1 MCKFVAKVTKVL
13 FGKELKEILAAK
25 CGRPKLK
32 IYPPMI
38 DMRSFK
44 STNSNNSNNFGLE
57 SENIIKKQMNGD
69 TIINKTE

>member
-32 IYPPMI
+32 IYPP
-38 DMRSFK
+38 RLFCRVTRLGNLLGFGQLFK
-44 STNSNNSNNFGLE
+44 AFGNN
-57 SENIIKKQMNGD
+57 
-69 TIINKTE
+69 

>member
-1 MCKFVAKVTKVL
+1 
-13 FGKELKEILAAK
+13 
-25 CGRPKLK
+25 
-32 IYPPMI
+32 MI

>member
-32 IYPPMI
+32 IYAEE
-38 DMRSFK
+38 FK
-44 STNSNNSNNFGLE
+44 RE
-57 SENIIKKQMNGD
+57 
-69 TIINKTE
+69 